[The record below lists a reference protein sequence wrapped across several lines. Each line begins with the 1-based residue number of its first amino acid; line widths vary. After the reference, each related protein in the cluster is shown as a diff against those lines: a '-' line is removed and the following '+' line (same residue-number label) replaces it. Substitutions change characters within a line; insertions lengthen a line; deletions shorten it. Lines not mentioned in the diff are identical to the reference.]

1 MVNDLRLGARRL
13 HKPTGIKERRVLNEE
28 LLLNGSVLQF
38 LLQDQVVG
46 KAIIEN
52 AVTRTQHGLRGFV
65 LPVSIQ
71 TPGNV
76 DPRRE
81 IAVISQIVLHFITQ
95 PRAQRQVWTDPPV
108 VLEKERAVKPSDVGS
123 GIPGRA

>member
-52 AVTRTQHGLRGFV
+52 AVTRTPHALRGIV

-81 IAVISQIVLHFITQ
+81 IAVISQIVLHSLTQ
-95 PRAQRQVWTDPPV
+95 PRAPRQVSTYPPV
-108 VLEKERAVKPSDVGS
+108 VLQKDRA
-123 GIPGRA
+123 